1 MERMLEGMVIFIA
14 RIHNYILSLNDAYEK
29 NFTDKQLHFLVI
41 GIIGMLILVIIY
53 PLFKILSENH
63 ILAIAF
69 IYVFTVIVVITFAI
83 EMDRSFPVPEQ
94 WISQILYLDLQD
106 FY

>member
-69 IYVFTVIVVITFAI
+69 IYVFTVIVVITLLLRS
-83 EMDRSFPVPEQ
+83 DRSFPVPEQ

>member
-1 MERMLEGMVIFIA
+1 MLEGMVIFIA

-69 IYVFTVIVVITFAI
+69 IYVFTVIVGLAGFLLMFAI
-83 EMDRSFPVPEQ
+83 FAVIRE
-94 WISQILYLDLQD
+94 IILAIVNLLRKLGRH
-106 FY
+106 